1 MAQSPEQLFPL
12 PVAILESRDGE
23 RGDASDVGNVEYGW
37 PLKPAQGIPGTVLCC
52 ECGDNNCVK
61 FIIL

>member
-1 MAQSPEQLFPL
+1 MAPSPDQLFPL
-12 PVAILESRDGE
+12 PRAIVDGE

-37 PLKPAQGIPGTVLCC
+37 PLKPARGIPGTVLCC